1 MEYKKTNINNIYIDT
16 GFTHYD
22 RLVDLDNDSL
32 VKLYKII
39 RKLLYKRGVFK
50 CSK

>member
-1 MEYKKTNINNIYIDT
+1 MENKKNNINHIYIDT
-16 GFTHYD
+16 GFAHYD
-22 RLVDLDNDSL
+22 RLIDLDNESL